1 MKTIATIAAAAILAT
16 FTTGASAHQYT
27 STLPEVLKET
37 VKGGEMVVSAK
48 GGYEVRADDG
58 KTGTLVSKE
67 NNGDG
72 TLGAELQYQKGK
84 YAVGLEFLDGSNAYH
99 TKAYNLNGYR
109 YFQPE
114 ILKGKAKPYAVLGV
128 GHLETE
134 THKVKDSTPTVS
146 AGAGVKFLPS
156 SVVSPKVEVRQVYG
170 IDNRTQDTLILGALD
185 LNLNKAYKALTK

>member
-1 MKTIATIAAAAILAT
+1 MKSLLIATVAATLAT
-16 FTTGASAHQYT
+16 SASAHQYT

-37 VKGGEMVVSAK
+37 VKGGEVVVSAK

-58 KTGTLVSKE
+58 KAGTLVSKE

-84 YAVGLEFLDGSNAYH
+84 YAVGLEYLDGTNAYH

-114 ILKGKAKPYAVLGV
+114 ILKGKANPYVVAGL
-128 GHLETE
+128 GHLET
-134 THKVKDSTPTVS
+134 KAKDVKDSTLALN

-170 IDNRTQDTLILGALD
+170 IDNRTQDTLIMGALD
-185 LNLNKAYKALTK
+185 LNLHKAYKALTK

>member
-1 MKTIATIAAAAILAT
+1 MKSLLIAAVAATLAT
-16 FTTGASAHQYT
+16 TASAHQYT

-37 VKGGEMVVSAK
+37 VKGGEVVVSAK

-58 KTGTLVSKE
+58 KAGTLVSKE

-84 YAVGLEFLDGSNAYH
+84 YAVGLEYLDGTNAYH

-114 ILKGKAKPYAVLGV
+114 ILKGKANPYVVAGL
-128 GHLETE
+128 GHLET
-134 THKVKDSTPTVS
+134 KAKDVKDSTPTVS

-156 SVVSPKVEVRQVYG
+156 SVVSPKVEVRQVFG
-170 IDNRTQDTLILGALD
+170 VDNRTQDTLIMGALD
-185 LNLNKAYKALTK
+185 LNLHKAYKALTK